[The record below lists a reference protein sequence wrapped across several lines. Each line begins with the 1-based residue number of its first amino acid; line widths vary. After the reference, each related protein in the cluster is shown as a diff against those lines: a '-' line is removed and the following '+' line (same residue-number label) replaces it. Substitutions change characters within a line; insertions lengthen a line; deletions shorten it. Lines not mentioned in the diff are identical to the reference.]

1 VTQGGV
7 VERCVERFAEP
18 SAEEINAMAAATSDK
33 ARPAALLIL
42 LKHHFWILAVLVPI
56 VLLPLVFMALGKLR
70 KDIKSMQEQIDGSLT
85 SLKNVRMIPQHPNS
99 SWSNDIDQ
107 STIRVKRET
116 YAEWMRF
123 WNSQKAF
130 RTWPASLGA
139 DFVKAAENLKP
150 ESKLSRQLLERYQNN
165 VKQLVQELPV
175 RMAVEPAML
184 DAAALAEMRS
194 GAPPMVGPGMGRGGD
209 PSQPGGRPQG
219 PSYVTVWNPEN
230 QRRIYSS
237 FVWEKAPSTAM
248 VVMAQEELRVYGM
261 LCDLI
266 ARMNKPATGPHNAA
280 IAAVNELAIG
290 YIAAEDDVGGSAGG
304 RLTKVGAAAG
314 GGMAMGSQPDM
325 MAMGAPGAAGGRP
338 PHPRFGAGS
347 ASPMGSIP
355 MEGGGAD
362 AAAVPS
368 DDLLANWVYCDF
380 QGKPLDAATLAT
392 APDAQMVHLMPF
404 VMKLTI
410 DQRQVDPLLV
420 ELATAPLPIDVRQV
434 RINASGGPGAAGM
447 GAMAMGGMGGMMGS
461 PAGMGMEMSGA
472 SGGMGGMPVDTAT
485 GAARLYDVQLEVRG
499 SIGLATRPNE
509 QAVGLEPGQG
519 AAPAAGDG
527 KEKTAP
533 AKATG
538 WRRTTRRRMNS

>member
-1 VTQGGV
+1 
-7 VERCVERFAEP
+7 
-18 SAEEINAMAAATSDK
+18 MAAAATEK

-42 LKHHFWILAVLVPI
+42 IKHHFWMLAVLVPI
-56 VLLPLVFMALGKLR
+56 VLLPLVFLALGKLR
-70 KDIKSMQEQIDGSLT
+70 KEIKSMQDQIDGSLT

-123 WNSQKAF
+123 WNSQKSF
-130 RTWPASLGA
+130 RTWPVSLGA
-139 DFVKAAENLKP
+139 DFVRAAENLKP
-150 ESKLSRQLLERYQNN
+150 DGKLPRQLLERYQNN

-175 RMAVEPAML
+175 RMGVEPAML

-194 GAPPMVGPGMGRGGD
+194 GGAAMPGPGVGG
-209 PSQPGGRPQG
+209 PGQPGGRQQQ
-219 PSYVTVWNPEN
+219 PSYVTVWNPDN
-230 QRRIYSS
+230 QRRIYAS

-248 VVMAQEELRVYGM
+248 VVMAQEELRVYGI

-280 IAAVNELAIG
+280 IAAVNELYIG
-290 YIAAEDDVGGSAGG
+290 YLAAEDDFGGSAGG
-304 RLTKVGAAAG
+304 RLTKVGVAAG
-314 GGMAMGSQPDM
+314 GGMAMGGSSEM
-325 MAMGAPGAAGGRP
+325 MGMGSPGSAPGAAGGRP
-338 PHPRFGAGS
+338 PHPRFGAATGGS
-347 ASPMGSIP
+347 MGSPMGSMP
-355 MEGGGAD
+355 MESGVGGGE
-362 AAAVPS
+362 AAAAAPA

-420 ELATAPLPIDVRQV
+420 ELATAQLPIDVRQV
-434 RINASGGPGAAGM
+434 RINASGGPGAAAM
-447 GAMAMGGMGGMMGS
+447 GSMGGMSGMMGA
-461 PAGMGMEMSGA
+461 PPGMGMEMS
-472 SGGMGGMPVDTAT
+472 SGMSGLPVDTAT

-499 SIGLATRPNE
+499 TIGLATRPNE

-519 AAPAAGDG
+519 APPPAAGDG
-527 KEKTAP
+527 KEKAAP
-533 AKATG
+533 AKAAS
-538 WRRTTRRRMNS
+538 WRRTTRRRMVS

>member
-1 VTQGGV
+1 
-7 VERCVERFAEP
+7 
-18 SAEEINAMAAATSDK
+18 MAAAASDK

-42 LKHHFWILAVLVPI
+42 VKHHFWMLAVLVPI

-70 KDIKSMQEQIDGSLT
+70 KEIKSMQDQIDGSLT
-85 SLKNVRMIPQHPNS
+85 SLKNVRMIPQHPNA

-116 YAEWMRF
+116 YAEWVRF
-123 WNSQKAF
+123 WNSQKGF
-130 RTWPASLGA
+130 RVWPASLGA
-139 DFVKAAENLKP
+139 DFVKSAENLKP
-150 ESKLSRQLLERYQNN
+150 DGKLSRQLLERYQNN
-165 VKQLVQELPV
+165 VKQLVQELPA
-175 RMAVEPAML
+175 RMGVEPGML
-184 DAAALAEMRS
+184 DAAALAELRS
-194 GAPPMVGPGMGRGGD
+194 GAPAMTGPGVGGPGRGGD
-209 PSQPGGRPQG
+209 PSQPGGRQQV

-248 VVMAQEELRVYGM
+248 VVMAQEELRVYGV

-280 IAAVNELAIG
+280 IAAVNELSIG
-290 YIAAEDDVGGSAGG
+290 YPAAEDDFGGSAGG
-304 RLTKVGAAAG
+304 RLTKVGAAG
-314 GGMAMGSQPDM
+314 GGMAMGSSPDM
-325 MAMGAPGAAGGRP
+325 MAMGAPGGAAGGRP

-347 ASPMGSIP
+347 ASPMGSMGSMGSMP

-362 AAAVPS
+362 AAAAASSS
-368 DDLLANWVYCDF
+368 DELLANWVYCDF

-420 ELATAPLPIDVRQV
+420 ELATAQLPIDVRQV
-434 RINASGGPGAAGM
+434 RINASGGPGGSGM
-447 GAMAMGGMGGMMGS
+447 GSMAMGGMSGMMGS
-461 PAGMGMEMSGA
+461 PSGMEMSGGFA
-472 SGGMGGMPVDTAT
+472 GMGGMPVDTAT
-485 GAARLYDVQLEVRG
+485 GAARMYDVQLEVRG
-499 SIGLATRPNE
+499 TIGLATRPNE

-527 KEKTAP
+527 KEKAAP
-533 AKATG
+533 AKAAG
-538 WRRTTRRRMNS
+538 WRRTTRRRMDS